1 MIHFIEIEPEYMAQI
16 EAEIT
21 QSATTATDDSLANYA
36 SLRLHED
43 MGGVQ
48 YVDIEEGYYIFPVE
62 DEPVTITKPPMTPIH
77 SLNIHLKKMT
87 FHFSHDDHC
96 TNFSGCKSYGGGTAC
111 LANQSEG
118 T

>member
-1 MIHFIEIEPEYMAQI
+1 MSIFYLEITPEYMAEI

-48 YVDIEEGYYIFPVE
+48 YVDIEEGYYIFPEE
-62 DEPVTITKPPMTPIH
+62 DEPGVDNETSPNPYPFIIYP
-77 SLNIHLKKMT
+77 SEE
-87 FHFSHDDHC
+87 DDLP
-96 TNFSGCKSYGGGTAC
+96 F
-111 LANQSEG
+111 
-118 T
+118 

>member
-1 MIHFIEIEPEYMAQI
+1 MSIFYLEITPEYMAEI

-62 DEPVTITKPPMTPIH
+62 DEPG
-77 SLNIHLKKMT
+77 
-87 FHFSHDDHC
+87 DDNE
-96 TNFSGCKSYGGGTAC
+96 TTYDPYPFIKYP
-111 LANQSEG
+111 SEEDDLPF
-118 T
+118 